1 MLSRTFLRALIV
13 GGTAVIGEPE
23 GMPMVTVDADL
34 LDAADLDQLERV
46 EVRALAGGG
55 SLEAVLLRGP
65 AGGGMIRI
73 DGGGHGGLA
82 VGGRV
87 VIAAWSTVDRTEL
100 PTVRARIV
108 AVDAD
113 NRIVQTLEVPVAGS
127 DGLPLVP

>member
-23 GMPMVTVDADL
+23 GMPMITVDAEL

-82 VGGRV
+82 GGRV

-113 NRIVQTLEVPVAGS
+113 NRITQTLEVQVAGS

>member
-13 GGTAVIGEPE
+13 GGTAVMGEPE
-23 GMPMVTVDADL
+23 GMPMVTVDAEL

-82 VGGRV
+82 GGRV

>member
-23 GMPMVTVDADL
+23 GMPMITVDAEL
-34 LDAADLDQLERV
+34 RDAADLDQLERV

-82 VGGRV
+82 GGRV

-113 NRIVQTLEVPVAGS
+113 NRIIQTLEVQVAGS

>member
-13 GGTAVIGEPE
+13 GGTAVMGEPE
-23 GMPMVTVDADL
+23 GMPMVTVDAEL

-82 VGGRV
+82 GGRV

-113 NRIVQTLEVPVAGS
+113 NRITQTLEVQVAGS

>member
-23 GMPMVTVDADL
+23 GMPMVTVDAEL

-46 EVRALAGGG
+46 EVRALAGGP

-65 AGGGMIRI
+65 LGSGVIRI
-73 DGGGHGGLA
+73 DGGGHGGVA
-82 VGGRV
+82 GGGRV

-108 AVDAD
+108 AVDAA
-113 NRIVQTLEVPVAGS
+113 NRIVRTLEVPVAGS
-127 DGLPLVP
+127 EDLPVVP

>member
-13 GGTAVIGEPE
+13 GGTAVMGEPE
-23 GMPMVTVDADL
+23 GMPMVTVDAEL

-82 VGGRV
+82 GGRV

-100 PTVRARIV
+100 PTARARSV

-113 NRIVQTLEVPVAGS
+113 NRIVQTIEVPVAGS

>member
-23 GMPMVTVDADL
+23 GMPMVTVDAEL

-46 EVRALAGGG
+46 EVRALAGGP

-65 AGGGMIRI
+65 LGSGMIRI
-73 DGGGHGGLA
+73 DGGGHGGVA
-82 VGGRV
+82 GGGRV

-108 AVDAD
+108 AVDAA
-113 NRIVQTLEVPVAGS
+113 NRILRTLEVPVAGS
-127 DGLPLVP
+127 GDLPVVP